1 MGGGAAPAM
10 HPSSASADFTDTAI
24 LRLCFGR
31 AVFICHA
38 LFLLDWGGTT
48 AQAGKNKLFS
58 RWLDIFA
65 VWHIMKVA
73 KGNWLESSF
82 AHQKRT
88 PSECESEGVLLGL
101 LTLAVAVKPL
111 ADVVRNY
118 IRCDSHEETVERRV
132 HFAHPLPVA
141 RVGKGSDTSITQQQ
155 KERKPCR
162 SGAKEKNRTSFL
174 PLLTKAK
181 KEAIIASRQTMEPGV
196 CSP

>member
-1 MGGGAAPAM
+1 
-10 HPSSASADFTDTAI
+10 
-24 LRLCFGR
+24 
-31 AVFICHA
+31 
-38 LFLLDWGGTT
+38 
-48 AQAGKNKLFS
+48 
-58 RWLDIFA
+58 
-65 VWHIMKVA
+65 MKVA

-88 PSECESEGVLLGL
+88 PSECESEGVLLDL

>member
-1 MGGGAAPAM
+1 MSDAFPAG
-10 HPSSASADFTDTAI
+10 
-24 LRLCFGR
+24 LE
-31 AVFICHA
+31 
-38 LFLLDWGGTT
+38 GTT
-48 AQAGKNKLFS
+48 AQAGKSKLFS

-118 IRCDSHEETVERRV
+118 IRCDSHEETVEQRV

-162 SGAKEKNRTSFL
+162 SGAKEKNRTSFF

-181 KEAIIASRQTMEPGV
+181 KEAIIACRQTMEPGV

>member
-1 MGGGAAPAM
+1 M
-10 HPSSASADFTDTAI
+10 
-24 LRLCFGR
+24 
-31 AVFICHA
+31 
-38 LFLLDWGGTT
+38 
-48 AQAGKNKLFS
+48 
-58 RWLDIFA
+58 
-65 VWHIMKVA
+65 
-73 KGNWLESSF
+73 
-82 AHQKRT
+82 RT
-88 PSECESEGVLLGL
+88 KSEPPRSVSPRGFFLGL

-155 KERKPCR
+155 KKRRSRR

-181 KEAIIASRQTMEPGV
+181 KEAIIACRQTMEPGV

>member
-1 MGGGAAPAM
+1 M
-10 HPSSASADFTDTAI
+10 
-24 LRLCFGR
+24 R
-31 AVFICHA
+31 
-38 LFLLDWGGTT
+38 
-48 AQAGKNKLFS
+48 
-58 RWLDIFA
+58 
-65 VWHIMKVA
+65 VA

-118 IRCDSHEETVERRV
+118 ICCDSHEETIEQRV

-141 RVGKGSDTSITQQQ
+141 RVGKGSGTSITQQQ

-162 SGAKEKNRTSFL
+162 SGAKEKKLNFL
-174 PLLTKAK
+174 SPPLDKSEKRGYYSL
-181 KEAIIASRQTMEPGV
+181 
-196 CSP
+196 